1 MATTKKQTKKPTP
14 SALADPFR
22 PYRIL
27 LWLVFFAGSLVF
39 LPQCLDRYL
48 ISRFFF
54 LSAVLLGGLAWLW
67 ERWQKDADWRLGGF
81 DLLLLAWYG
90 MNAASVG
97 WAFSWSEG
105 VFYAQKVL
113 LLFGVYWLL
122 RQAFRADAAAVRRT
136 LFGITNG
143 LTLVVS
149 TVLLIQIGLAFSE
162 YGLDNQHLYDYASGA
177 FGNKGLAAD
186 FLFFLLIFN
195 VLFAA
200 DFKSKRLFWLS
211 VALLLFLILVLQTR
225 TVYLA
230 VAGAALVYVPA
241 RAVLEPGFRSFFFKK
256 ILPPALLCIAL
267 LAGLLSWKGQGS
279 TLAERLNPAT
289 YLESASARERR
300 FVWYKTDVLNR
311 DHYWW
316 GVGNGSWKF
325 WLPSKSIEG
334 AYRLQEKSIVFT
346 RAHNDYLEIRAEMGM
361 VGALLFVALF
371 VAAFLAAAAAMLRVA
386 DQRQRHDL
394 LVVSAGLLGY
404 CIIQYFD
411 FPRERIEMQAI
422 LALLLAWMA
431 FGSRS
436 VWAQWP
442 GISTRRYS
450 GAFSGLLALGLA
462 FNLVI
467 GWHRIIGET
476 HTLRILKAQVAGD
489 YPAMLREANAAK
501 NTYYEYNDV
510 ALPVDWY
517 VGIATYQMNQVEAS
531 VAAFESAYRLN
542 PWAFQVINNYASALV
557 RANRFREAIA
567 LYEKALSINP
577 RYDEGKFN
585 IAYSWYALGDYQQA
599 LDWLSKV
606 DTIPNPQ
613 VEDERL
619 KNQKALKQKAEFEQ
633 TIRRRMQQ

>member
-1 MATTKKQTKKPTP
+1 MATTKKQTKKNAP
-14 SALADPFR
+14 SAPADPFR

-27 LWLVFFAGSLVF
+27 LWLVFFAGSLFF

-54 LSAVLLGGLAWLW
+54 LSAVLLAGLAWLW
-67 ERWQKDADWRLGGF
+67 ERWKKDADWRLSGF

-90 MNAASVG
+90 MNVASVS

-105 VFYAQKVL
+105 VFYTQKVL

-122 RQAFRADAAAVRRT
+122 RQAFRADAEAVRRT
-136 LFGITNG
+136 FFRITNG
-143 LTLVVS
+143 LTLVVI
-149 TVLLIQIGLAFSE
+149 TVLLIQIGMAVSE

-177 FGNKGLAAD
+177 FGNKGLATD
-186 FLFFLLIFN
+186 FLYFLLIFN
-195 VLFAA
+195 VLFAT
-200 DFKSKRLFWLS
+200 DFKNKRLFWLS
-211 VALLLFLILVLQTR
+211 VAILLLLILVLQTR

-256 ILPPALLCIAL
+256 ALPPALFCIAL

-361 VGALLFVALF
+361 VGASLFIALF
-371 VAAFLAAAAAMLRVA
+371 VAAFLAAAAASIRAA

-394 LVVSAGLLGY
+394 LVGSAGLLGY
-404 CIIQYFD
+404 CVIQYFD

-422 LALLLAWMA
+422 LALLFAWMA
-431 FGSRS
+431 FQSRS

-442 GISTRRYS
+442 GISIRRYS
-450 GAFSGLLALGLA
+450 SAFSGLLALGLA
-462 FNLVI
+462 FNLAI

-476 HTLRILKAQVAGD
+476 HTLRILRAQVDGD

-510 ALPVDWY
+510 ALPIDWY

-633 TIRRRMQQ
+633 RIRQRMQQ